1 MVVTT
6 RQRPSRSR
14 QPGEERSVECSLPSG
29 DLIVGREIFI
39 FACEQSISLTH
50 PTKTQRGPNYPAE
63 LSQQKL
69 PDGASKFDEGS
80 TMAKEP
86 IVIDLQTR

>member
-63 LSQQKL
+63 LSQQKM
-69 PDGASKFDEGS
+69 PDAAARLDEGG
-80 TMAKEP
+80 TMEREP
-86 IVIDLQTR
+86 ILIDLQAR